1 LTTNSKIKNLFAD
14 IIRGYT
20 KIVSSDFGILYFK
33 HFGPF
38 DSAFI
43 DEIYTLNLEKAI
55 SKGLPNKETKEKL
68 LIENNQWTK
77 DEEKKLSES
86 NDLLIRLKTTRSKI
100 FKKREKDIID
110 KQIKDVTN
118 DVEIL
123 NSKKTD
129 LIGLTAETYA
139 NKKIN
144 EHYMKHMLY
153 KDINLINSLYNE
165 EEYDELE
172 DEQLNKLYNE
182 HEKYIENFSVK
193 NLKCVALSPAYM
205 NLFIIA
211 DDNPYTFYGK
221 AVIHLTFYQTQVFEY
236 AKTFKNILINSKNK
250 VPDDLMQDPEKL
262 LEWYD
267 SSQQA
272 EDLLSKTNKKDKDF
286 VASSLVGA
294 TKEDLKAMGM
304 DSSGANLSNNII
316 KEAQKKGGSL
326 SIDDMIRLQGA

>member
-1 LTTNSKIKNLFAD
+1 MTTNSKIKLLFSD

-20 KIVSSDFGILYFK
+20 KIMSSDFGILYFK

-43 DEIYTLNLEKAI
+43 DEIYSSNLEKAI
-55 SKGLPNKETKEKL
+55 KSGLPTKEIKEKL

-77 DEEKKLSES
+77 EEEKKINES

-100 FKKREKDIID
+100 FKKKEKDIID
-110 KQIKDVTN
+110 KQIKDVTKEY
-118 DVEIL
+118 DEL
-123 NSKKTD
+123 NNKKTD
-129 LIGLTAETYA
+129 LIGLTAETFA

-144 EHYMKHMLY
+144 EHYMKNMLY
-153 KDINLINSLYNE
+153 KDSLLTTTLYNE
-165 EEYDELE
+165 EEYEDLE
-172 DEQLNKLYNE
+172 DEKLNKLYSE

-205 NLFIIA
+205 NLFIISN
-211 DDNPYTFYGK
+211 DNPYTFYGK
-221 AVIHLTFYQTQVFEY
+221 PVIYLTFYQTQVFEY
-236 AKTFKNILINSKNK
+236 AKTFKNILVNSKNK

-272 EDLLSKTNKKDKDF
+272 EDMLSKTNKKDKDF

-304 DSSGANLSNNII
+304 DSSGSNLSNNII